1 MFEKKDKEFKSYEL
15 HEFVY
20 GVVSAISQAKSQVDH
35 SILKQR
41 ERLEKELGQDVTNL
55 IPPTTFKIDEVEI
68 NLKYNIEPLDKG
80 DEPLNDDGTPRIK
93 ISPYSEKLAKSDT
106 SIQTLKFKLIPKVL
120 KKYDVDGKTKLKYE

>member
-41 ERLEKELGQDVTNL
+41 DRLEEEFGKGFGYHPETGEVMLG
-55 IPPTTFKIDEVEI
+55 
-68 NLKYNIEPLDKG
+68 
-80 DEPLNDDGTPRIK
+80 
-93 ISPYSEKLAKSDT
+93 EK
-106 SIQTLKFKLIPKVL
+106 
-120 KKYDVDGKTKLKYE
+120 